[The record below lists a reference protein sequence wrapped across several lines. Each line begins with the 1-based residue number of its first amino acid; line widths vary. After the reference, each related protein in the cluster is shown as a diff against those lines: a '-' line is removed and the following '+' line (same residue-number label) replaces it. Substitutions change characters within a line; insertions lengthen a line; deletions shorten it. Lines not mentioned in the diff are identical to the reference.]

1 MDQAVL
7 FLQLHERLLAD
18 DPTAS
23 AEIADRLF
31 IQVRDDLRRKY
42 PQDGYQYV
50 VNHAATEA
58 FVSYFQRPEQFDPEK
73 ANLQTYLRISA
84 EGDLK
89 NALRSERNFLKKY
102 QTGVE
107 LSQFEGKGE
116 VEAEPLSML
125 QGDELREEIRK
136 LFPEERD
143 WELAELIIDQ
153 ERRTEP
159 FAEILGIQHLSVD
172 EQRAEV
178 KRHKDRI
185 KQKLRRFGDSIRE
198 STEPE

>member
-1 MDQAVL
+1 MDQADL
-7 FLQLHERLLAD
+7 FLQLHERLLAG
-18 DPTAS
+18 DPTAP
-23 AEIADRLF
+23 AIITDRLF
-31 IQVRDDLRRKY
+31 IKVRDDLQRKY
-42 PQDGYQYV
+42 FQDHYRDL
-50 VNHAATEA
+50 VNYAATEA
-58 FVSYFQRPEQFDPEK
+58 FVSYFQRPEQYDPEK

-89 NALRSERNFLKKY
+89 NALRSERNFQEKF

-116 VEAEPLSML
+116 VEAEPLSTL
-125 QGDELREEIRK
+125 QGKELREEIRK
-136 LFPEERD
+136 LFPDQRD

-159 FAEILGIQHLSVD
+159 FAEILGIQHLPVE

-198 STEPE
+198 PTEPE